1 MTKKHSNLLIGII
14 VGVAASFAVHNV
26 YASWQHS
33 KQSMDPTTGPTQHQ
47 ITAFKVADSWVK
59 QGQPNFRATEFY
71 RSADGKTTS
80 GIFECDASVFE
91 WHYDKDEA
99 IYLLEGQ
106 VDIEYLGQKFTLTA
120 GQSTFFKA
128 GTVALWRVPGKLRK
142 TWTMYEAGKPVKQL
156 SKVFG

>member
-1 MTKKHSNLLIGII
+1 MANKVSNLL
-14 VGVAASFAVHNV
+14 VGVILGAAASFAVHNV

-33 KQSMDPTTGPTQHQ
+33 KLSMAPGTGAINHQ
-47 ITAFKVADSWVK
+47 IAPFKVNPDWVK

-71 RSADGKTTS
+71 RSADGQTTS
-80 GIFECDASVFE
+80 GLFECDASVFE

-99 IYLLEGQ
+99 IYILEGS
-106 VDIEYLGQKFTLTA
+106 VELEYLGQKFTLSA

-128 GTVALWRVPGKLRK
+128 GTVALWRVPEKIKK
-142 TWTMYEAGKPVKQL
+142 TWTMYEAGRPVKQL